1 MVPTGPCVYGLDLD
15 TLPFFMIFILSCYL
29 NKRKEQFMYAVVETG
44 GKQYRVS
51 PGDIVRFEKIDKPVG
66 EKVEL
71 DKVLLVSGDD
81 KVSVGE
87 TLKDAK
93 VIGEVA
99 AQGRERKV
107 IIFKKKRRKGYQRT
121 KGHRQYYTSVKITEI
136 QA

>member
-1 MVPTGPCVYGLDLD
+1 
-15 TLPFFMIFILSCYL
+15 
-29 NKRKEQFMYAVVETG
+29 MYAVVETG

-51 PGDIVRFEKIDKPVG
+51 PGDIVRIEKIDKPVG
-66 EKVEL
+66 EKIEL
-71 DKVLLVSGDD
+71 DKVLLVHGDD
-81 KVSVGE
+81 KLSVGE

-107 IIFKKKRRKGYQRT
+107 LIFKKKRRKGYQRT

-136 QA
+136 QV

>member
-1 MVPTGPCVYGLDLD
+1 
-15 TLPFFMIFILSCYL
+15 
-29 NKRKEQFMYAVVETG
+29 MYAVVETG

-51 PGDIVRFEKIDKPVG
+51 PGDIVRIEKIDKPVG

-136 QA
+136 QS

>member
-1 MVPTGPCVYGLDLD
+1 
-15 TLPFFMIFILSCYL
+15 
-29 NKRKEQFMYAVVETG
+29 MYAVVETG

-51 PGDIVRFEKIDKPVG
+51 PGEIVRIEKIDKPVG

-71 DKVLLVSGDD
+71 DKVLLVHGDD

-107 IIFKKKRRKGYQRT
+107 LIFKKKRRKGYQRT

-136 QA
+136 KV

>member
-1 MVPTGPCVYGLDLD
+1 
-15 TLPFFMIFILSCYL
+15 
-29 NKRKEQFMYAVVETG
+29 MYAVVETG

-51 PGDIVRFEKIDKPVG
+51 PGDIVRIEKIDKPVG
-66 EKVEL
+66 EKIEL
-71 DKVLLVSGDD
+71 DKVLLVHGDD
-81 KVSVGE
+81 KLSVGE

-121 KGHRQYYTSVKITEI
+121 KGHRQYFTSVKITEI
-136 QA
+136 QV

>member
-1 MVPTGPCVYGLDLD
+1 
-15 TLPFFMIFILSCYL
+15 
-29 NKRKEQFMYAVVETG
+29 MYAVVETG

>member
-1 MVPTGPCVYGLDLD
+1 
-15 TLPFFMIFILSCYL
+15 
-29 NKRKEQFMYAVVETG
+29 MYAVVETG

-51 PGDIVRFEKIDKPVG
+51 PGDIVRIEKIDKPVG
-66 EKVEL
+66 EKIEL
-71 DKVLLVSGDD
+71 DKVLLVHGDD
-81 KVSVGE
+81 KLSVGE

-136 QA
+136 QS

>member
-1 MVPTGPCVYGLDLD
+1 
-15 TLPFFMIFILSCYL
+15 
-29 NKRKEQFMYAVVETG
+29 
-44 GKQYRVS
+44 
-51 PGDIVRFEKIDKPVG
+51 DIVRIEKIDKPVG

-136 QA
+136 QM

>member
-1 MVPTGPCVYGLDLD
+1 
-15 TLPFFMIFILSCYL
+15 
-29 NKRKEQFMYAVVETG
+29 MYAVVETG

-51 PGDIVRFEKIDKPVG
+51 PGDIVRIEKIDKPVG

>member
-1 MVPTGPCVYGLDLD
+1 
-15 TLPFFMIFILSCYL
+15 
-29 NKRKEQFMYAVVETG
+29 MYAVVETG

-51 PGDIVRFEKIDKPVG
+51 PGDIVRIEKIDKPVG
-66 EKVEL
+66 EKIEL
-71 DKVLLVSGDD
+71 DKVLLVHGDD
-81 KVSVGE
+81 NLSVGE

-136 QA
+136 QS